1 MTADP
6 DISRNV
12 GLIEGRA
19 GAVRPRVGIVLG
31 SGLGPFA
38 DDVAD
43 AVAISYDDL
52 DGFPAPGV
60 GGHAGRLL
68 LGRVSEC
75 PVAVLHGRAHLYE
88 SGRADAMAVPV
99 RTLAA
104 LGCEAL
110 VLTNAAGSLREE
122 AGPGSVMAIT
132 DHIGLTGVSPLF
144 GATGD
149 ERFVNMV
156 DAYDP
161 NLRARLHAAA
171 TRIGLTLHDGVY
183 AWFCGP
189 HFETP
194 AEIRAARMLGADAA
208 GMSTAPE
215 CILARHAGLRVAALS
230 ILTNLAAGMGGA
242 ALSHGQTLA
251 VAAAAAEDVRQ
262 LLRAFLEDWPG

>member
-1 MTADP
+1 MTADA
-6 DISRNV
+6 DIARNV
-12 GLIEGRA
+12 ALIAERA
-19 GAVRPRVGIVLG
+19 GGVRPRVGIVLG

-43 AVAISYDDL
+43 AAVIPYGDL
-52 DGFPAPGV
+52 EGFPAPGV

-68 LGRVSEC
+68 VGAVSGT

-88 SGRADAMAVPV
+88 SGRADAMAAPI

-122 AGPGSVMAIT
+122 AGPGAVMAIT

-144 GATGD
+144 GAVGD
-149 ERFVNMV
+149 DRFVNMV

-161 NLRARLHAAA
+161 DLRARLHMNAS
-171 TRIGLTLHDGVY
+171 RVGLALHDGVY

-194 AEIRAARMLGADAA
+194 AEIRAARVLGADAV

-215 CILARHAGLRVAALS
+215 CILGRHAGLRVAALS

-242 ALSHGQTLA
+242 ALSHAQTLA
-251 VAAAAAEDVRQ
+251 VAATAAEDVRR
-262 LLRAFLEDWPG
+262 LLKAFLEDWPG

>member
-1 MTADP
+1 MSDAE
-6 DISRNV
+6 RNAEMI
-12 GLIEGRA
+12 GERA
-19 GAVRPRVGIVLG
+19 GGLQPRVGVILG

-38 DDVAD
+38 DDVAG
-43 AVAISYDDL
+43 AVEIAYGDL
-52 DGFPAPGV
+52 RGFPTPGV

-68 LGRVSEC
+68 LGTVSGT

-88 SGRADAMAVPV
+88 SGRADAMKIPV

-104 LGCEAL
+104 LGCATL
-110 VLTNAAGSLREE
+110 VLTNAAGSLRTEV
-122 AGPGSVMAIT
+122 GPGSVMAIS

-144 GATGD
+144 GEPGD
-149 ERFVNMV
+149 DRFVNMV

-161 NLRARLHAAA
+161 ELRARLKAAA
-171 TRIGLTLHDGVY
+171 ARIGLTLHEGVY

-194 AEIRAARMLGADAA
+194 AEINAARVLGADAV

-230 ILTNLAAGMGGA
+230 IVTNLAAGMDEGG
-242 ALSHGQTLA
+242 LSHQQTLK
-251 VAAAAAEDVRQ
+251 VAATAAGDVRK
-262 LLRAFLEDWPG
+262 LLAAFLGDWPA

>member
-1 MTADP
+1 MTALERSLAAIAEKYTGP
-6 DISRNV
+6 
-12 GLIEGRA
+12 G
-19 GAVRPRVGIVLG
+19 PRVGIVLG
-31 SGLGPFA
+31 SGLGAFA

-43 AVAISYDDL
+43 ASEIRYDEL
-52 DGFPAPGV
+52 EGFPKPGV

-68 LGRVSEC
+68 LGTVSGT

-104 LGCEAL
+104 LGCAAL

-144 GATGD
+144 GAPGD
-149 ERFVNMV
+149 EKFVNMV

-161 NLRARLHAAA
+161 GLRARLHMAAK
-171 TRIGLTLHDGVY
+171 RVGLTLHDGVY

-194 AEIRAARMLGADAA
+194 AEIRAARVLGADAV

-230 ILTNLAAGMGGA
+230 ILTNLAAGMGCA
-242 ALSHGQTLA
+242 PLSHDQTLA
-251 VAAAAAEDVRQ
+251 VAATAAEDVRR

>member
-1 MTADP
+1 MTAAE
-6 DISRNV
+6 RNADLIGKRSGGLKPLV
-12 GLIEGRA
+12 GL
-19 GAVRPRVGIVLG
+19 VLG

-43 AVAISYDDL
+43 ATVISYGDL
-52 DGFPAPGV
+52 EEFPAPGV

-68 LGRVSEC
+68 VGTVSGT

-88 SGRADAMAVPV
+88 SGRADAMKIPV

-122 AGPGSVMAIT
+122 AGPGSVMAIS

-144 GATGD
+144 GEPGD
-149 ERFVNMV
+149 DRFVNMA

-161 NLRARLHAAA
+161 DLRARLHETAS
-171 TRIGLTLHDGVY
+171 RIGLALHDGVY

-194 AEIRAARMLGADAA
+194 AEIRAARVLGADAV

-230 ILTNLAAGMGGA
+230 ILTNLAAGMSEQG
-242 ALSHGQTLA
+242 LSHAQTLS
-251 VAAAAAEDVRQ
+251 VAATAAEDVRR
-262 LLRAFLEDWPG
+262 LLKAFLEGWPG

>member
-1 MTADP
+1 MTADA
-6 DISRNV
+6 DIAGNV
-12 GLIEGRA
+12 GLISQRA
-19 GAVRPRVGIVLG
+19 GGLRPRVGIVLG

-43 AVAISYDDL
+43 AAVVPYGDL
-52 DGFPAPGV
+52 EGFPTPGV

-68 LGRVSEC
+68 VGSVSGT

-88 SGRADAMAVPV
+88 SGRADAMAAPV

-144 GATGD
+144 GAPGD
-149 ERFVNMV
+149 DRFVNMV

-161 NLRARLHAAA
+161 DLRARLHDAAA
-171 TRIGLTLHDGVY
+171 RIGLALHDGVY

-194 AEIRAARMLGADAA
+194 AEIRAARVLGADAV

-215 CILARHAGLRVAALS
+215 CILGRHAGLRVAALS
-230 ILTNLAAGMGGA
+230 MITNLAAGMGGA
-242 ALSHGQTLA
+242 ALSHAQTLT
-251 VAAAAAEDVRQ
+251 VAATAAADVRR
-262 LLRAFLEDWPG
+262 LLEAFLEDWPG

>member
-1 MTADP
+1 MTADG
-6 DISRNV
+6 SAERNAA
-12 GLIEGRA
+12 LLADRA
-19 GAVRPRVGIVLG
+19 GGVRPRVGIVLG

-38 DDVAD
+38 DDVAEA
-43 AVAISYDDL
+43 AVIPYGDL

-68 LGRVSEC
+68 VGVVSGT

-88 SGRADAMAVPV
+88 SGRADAMAAPV

-104 LGCEAL
+104 LGCAAL
-110 VLTNAAGSLREE
+110 VLTNSAGSLREE
-122 AGPGSVMAIT
+122 VGPGAVMAIT
-132 DHIGLTGVSPLF
+132 DHIGFTGVSPLF

-161 NLRARLHAAA
+161 ELRKRLHTAAS
-171 TRIGLTLHDGVY
+171 RIGLVLHDGVY
-183 AWFCGP
+183 AWFSGP
-189 HFETP
+189 QFETP
-194 AEIRAARMLGADAA
+194 AEIRAARTLGADAV

-230 ILTNLAAGMGGA
+230 ILTNLAAGMGGTP
-242 ALSHGQTLA
+242 LSHAQTLQ
-251 VAAAAAEDVRQ
+251 VAATAAEDVRR
-262 LLRAFLEDWPG
+262 LLRAALEDWPE

>member
-1 MTADP
+1 MTADR
-6 DISRNV
+6 DV
-12 GLIEGRA
+12 ALIAERTG
-19 GAVRPRVGIVLG
+19 GARPRVGIVLG

-38 DDVAD
+38 DDVID
-43 AVAISYDDL
+43 ATVIGYDEL
-52 DGFPAPGV
+52 ENFPAPGV

-68 LGRVSEC
+68 IGAVSGTT
-75 PVAVLHGRAHLYE
+75 VAVLHGRAHLYE
-88 SGRADAMAVPV
+88 SGRPDAMAAPV

-122 AGPGSVMAIT
+122 VGPGSVMAIT
-132 DHIGLTGVSPLF
+132 DHIGFTGVSPLF
-144 GATGD
+144 GAAGD

-161 NLRARLHAAA
+161 ELRVRLHAAA
-171 TRIGLTLHDGVY
+171 SRIGLVLHDGVY
-183 AWFCGP
+183 AWFSGP
-189 HFETP
+189 QFETP
-194 AEIRAARMLGADAA
+194 AEIRAARTLGADAV

-230 ILTNLAAGMGGA
+230 IVTNLAAGMGGA
-242 ALSHGQTLA
+242 PLSHEQTLA
-251 VAAAAAEDVRQ
+251 VAATATEDVRR

>member
-1 MTADP
+1 MTADR
-6 DISRNV
+6 SAERNAA
-12 GLIEGRA
+12 LIAERTG
-19 GAVRPRVGIVLG
+19 GVRPRVGIVLG

-43 AVAISYDDL
+43 ATVIGYDELAD
-52 DGFPAPGV
+52 FPAPGV

-68 LGRVSEC
+68 VGSVSGT

-88 SGRADAMAVPV
+88 SGRADAMTAPV

-104 LGCEAL
+104 FGCEAL

-122 AGPGSVMAIT
+122 AGPGSVMVLC
-132 DHIGLTGVSPLF
+132 DHIGLTGISPLF

-161 NLRARLHAAA
+161 ELRARLHAAA
-171 TRIGLTLHDGVY
+171 SGLGLTLHDGVY
-183 AWFCGP
+183 AWFSGP
-189 HFETP
+189 QFETP
-194 AEIRAARMLGADAA
+194 AEIRAARLLGADAV
-208 GMSTAPE
+208 GMSTTPE

-230 ILTNLAAGMGGA
+230 ILTNLAAGMGGTTP
-242 ALSHGQTLA
+242 SHEQTLS
-251 VAAAAAEDVRQ
+251 VAAAAAEDVRR
-262 LLRAFLEDWPG
+262 LLQAFLKDWPA

>member
-1 MTADP
+1 MTAVGK
-6 DISRNV
+6 NV
-12 GLIEGRA
+12 DLIAARTGGLK
-19 GAVRPRVGIVLG
+19 PRVGIVLG

-38 DDVAD
+38 EDVAD
-43 AVAISYDDL
+43 AAVLSYDEL
-52 DGFPAPGV
+52 EGFPAPGV

-68 LGRVSEC
+68 VGSVSGT

-110 VLTNAAGSLREE
+110 LLTNAAGSLREE
-122 AGPGSVMAIT
+122 AGPGAVMAIT

-144 GATGD
+144 GAPGD
-149 ERFVNMV
+149 DRFVNMV

-161 NLRARLHAAA
+161 DLRARLHETAS
-171 TRIGLTLHDGVY
+171 RIGLTLHDGVY

-194 AEIRAARMLGADAA
+194 AEIRAARVLGADAV

-215 CILARHAGLRVAALS
+215 CILGRHAGLRVAALS
-230 ILTNLAAGMGGA
+230 ILTNLAAGMDEQG
-242 ALSHGQTLA
+242 LSHEQTLS
-251 VAAAAAEDVRQ
+251 VAATAAEDVRR
-262 LLRAFLEDWPG
+262 LLKAFLEDWPA

>member
-1 MTADP
+1 MSDVE
-6 DISRNV
+6 RNAEMIGERASGLRPLV
-12 GLIEGRA
+12 GVI
-19 GAVRPRVGIVLG
+19 LG

-43 AVAISYDDL
+43 AVNIPYGDL
-52 DGFPAPGV
+52 HGFPTPGV

-68 LGRVSEC
+68 LGTVSGT

-88 SGRADAMAVPV
+88 SGRADAMKIPV

-104 LGCEAL
+104 LGCATL
-110 VLTNAAGSLREE
+110 VLTNAAGSLRPEC
-122 AGPGSVMAIT
+122 GPGSVMAIS

-144 GATGD
+144 GEPGD
-149 ERFVNMV
+149 DRFVNMV

-161 NLRARLHAAA
+161 ELRARLKAAA
-171 TRIGLTLHDGVY
+171 ARIGLTLHEGVY

-194 AEIRAARMLGADAA
+194 AEINAARVLGADAV

-215 CILARHAGLRVAALS
+215 CILARHAGLRVVALS
-230 ILTNLAAGMGGA
+230 IITNLAAGMDEAG
-242 ALSHGQTLA
+242 LSHQQTLK
-251 VAAAAAEDVRQ
+251 VAATAAGDVRR
-262 LLRAFLEDWPG
+262 LLAAFLGDWPS